1 MFAVF
6 RPIFE
11 VDTKIIF
18 DYNFRDPLILLYTYL
33 GLENFSGSQNVFFLW
48 SGTAIPS
55 KTLLKAY
62 MGYIW
67 SAQHPKAYSE
77 SGQTSKM
84 EYFAKIGNIFS

>member
-62 MGYIW
+62 MGIYLVSTTPKSVFRIW
-67 SAQHPKAYSE
+67 SD
-77 SGQTSKM
+77 
-84 EYFAKIGNIFS
+84 I